1 MKLEV
6 AMKKLKRLGYN
17 VECES
22 SSSYYKRYLAT
33 KSDKRISFVA
43 GETTIS
49 DIYISLKD
57 GRNRRVGNLTT
68 ALQEN
73 GDIARKAP
81 KTENQEQLRKRLL
94 VRWVKGLTLTDEEI
108 ISLNL
113 YTESQIRNAMG
124 TVFPMMD
131 AYVRRETY
139 KGRRIRDRLRSRAND
154 LWDRTKDAY
163 VKKYP
168 SQAPLRRILVVAPV
182 EPQEGYKPAYPYRDD
197 PSVSGNMAVF
207 AWDPAEA
214 QSTVR
219 MMLGEFATVRD
230 CGIVAVGPKDQA
242 LQSFERDSSAS
253 TQVKNDMARI
263 ERDIVEIQTRL
274 KNAQNALEYAQKR
287 MEVASFIDGVS
298 NMTSMLNNAN

>member
-6 AMKKLKRLGYN
+6 AVKKLKRLGYN

-22 SSSYYKRYLAT
+22 SSTYYKRYVAT
-33 KSDKRISFVA
+33 KTGKRISFTA
-43 GETTIS
+43 NETVIS
-49 DIYISLKD
+49 DIYVGVQD
-57 GRNRRVGNLTT
+57 GRNRRVGSLTT

-73 GDIARKAP
+73 GDVARKVPVAE
-81 KTENQEQLRKRLL
+81 TQEQLRKRLL
-94 VRWVKGLTLTDEEI
+94 VRWGRGLSLCDEEI

-113 YTESQIRNAMG
+113 YTENQVRAAMV

-139 KGRRIRDRLRSRAND
+139 KGRRIRDRLRSRTNE

-163 VKKYP
+163 VKKHP
-168 SQAPLRRILVVAPV
+168 NQAPLRRVLVTAPV
-182 EPQEGYKPAYPYRDD
+182 EPQEGYKPSYPYRDD
-197 PSVSGNMAVF
+197 PSVSGNMAIF
-207 AWDPAEA
+207 AWDPSEA

-242 LQSFERDSSAS
+242 LESFQRDSSAT
-253 TQVKNDMARI
+253 TQVKNDMTRI
-263 ERDIVEIQTRL
+263 ERDIVEIQNRL

-287 MEVASFIDGVS
+287 MEVAAFIDGIS

>member
-6 AMKKLKRLGYN
+6 AVKKLKRLGYN

-22 SSSYYKRYLAT
+22 SSNYYKRYVAT
-33 KSDKRISFVA
+33 KAGKRINFTA
-43 GETTIS
+43 GETVIS
-49 DIYISLKD
+49 DIYVAVKD
-57 GRNRRVGNLTT
+57 GRNRRVGNLTI

-73 GDIARKAP
+73 GDVVRKVP
-81 KTENQEQLRKRLL
+81 KDETQEQLRKRLL
-94 VRWVKGLTLTDEEI
+94 LRWGKGLSLSDDEI

-113 YTESQIRNAMG
+113 YTETQVRAAMG
-124 TVFPMMD
+124 QVFPTMD

-139 KGRRIRDRLRSRAND
+139 KGRRIRDRLRARTND
-154 LWDRTKDAY
+154 LWDSTKDVY

-168 SQAPLRRILVVAPV
+168 TQAPLRRVLVTAPV
-182 EPQEGYKPAYPYRDD
+182 EPQEGYKPAYPYRDE

-207 AWDPAEA
+207 AWDPSEA

-219 MMLGEFATVRD
+219 MMLGDFATVRD
-230 CGIVAVGPKDQA
+230 YGIVAVGPKDQA
-242 LQSFERDSSAS
+242 LASFQRDSSAT

-263 ERDIVEIQTRL
+263 ERDILDIQTKL
-274 KNAQNALEYAQKR
+274 KNAHAALEYAQKR

-298 NMTSMLNNAN
+298 NMASMVNNAN